1 MVMLVRIKLT
11 DSAMVNATAAG
22 PGLPLKTG
30 QALMPTAAATQRQ
43 NQPRSPTSMVMPVV
57 QKPMASAMV
66 SATAAGPG
74 LQLKTGQALMPTAA
88 AARHQMAIARFKL
101 KKMVSLRLFT
111 WLCMI

>member
-43 NQPRSPTSMVMPVV
+43 NQPR
-57 QKPMASAMV
+57 
-66 SATAAGPG
+66 
-74 LQLKTGQALMPTAA
+74 
-88 AARHQMAIARFKL
+88 
-101 KKMVSLRLFT
+101 
-111 WLCMI
+111 